1 MRIAEFAR
9 RLGVSRD
16 TLRRWE
22 RRGLIAPSRDWAGH
36 RRFTQA
42 DFERLR
48 PLVHGGACREDVP
61 IAD

>member
-16 TLRRWE
+16 TVRRWE
-22 RRGLIAPSRDWAGH
+22 RRGLIVPSRDWAGH

-42 DFERLR
+42 DLERVR
-48 PLVHGGACREDVP
+48 PLVHGRACRAEVDP
-61 IAD
+61 